1 MNQECPQLRLG
12 AFFAQ
17 SKRKERLIITV
28 KEANIALLS
37 TIPEDAQQQIFVYLT
52 QNFCGGNPFKPMSAD
67 EIYSELAESRACYE
81 RGEYE
86 DFDTALDDIGKKYG
100 L

>member
-1 MNQECPQLRLG
+1 MLG
-12 AFFAQ
+12 ADFM
-17 SKRKERLIITV
+17 ST
-28 KEANIALLS
+28 KEANMGLLS
-37 TIPEDAQQQIFVYLT
+37 TIPENAQQQIFVYLT
-52 QNFCGGNPFKPMSAD
+52 QNFCNGNPYKPKSAE

-86 DFDTALDDIGKKYG
+86 DFDDALDDISKKYG

>member
-28 KEANIALLS
+28 KEANIALS
-37 TIPEDAQQQIFVYLT
+37 
-52 QNFCGGNPFKPMSAD
+52 D

>member
-1 MNQECPQLRLG
+1 MLG
-12 AFFAQ
+12 VDIM
-17 SKRKERLIITV
+17 ST

-37 TIPEDAQQQIFVYLT
+37 TIPEEAQQQIFLYLT
-52 QNFCGGNPFKPMSAD
+52 NNFCNGNPYRPKSSE
-67 EIYSELAESRACYE
+67 EIYSELSESRTCYE

-86 DFDTALDDIGKKYG
+86 DFDDALDDISRRYG

>member
-1 MNQECPQLRLG
+1 MSGVDIMSTREM
-12 AFFAQ
+12 
-17 SKRKERLIITV
+17 
-28 KEANIALLS
+28 NIALLS
-37 TIPEDAQQQIFVYLT
+37 TIPESAQQQIFLYLT
-52 QNFCGGNPFKPMSAD
+52 QNFCNGNPYKPKSAE

-86 DFDTALDDIGKKYG
+86 DLDGALDEISRKYG

>member
-1 MNQECPQLRLG
+1 MS
-12 AFFAQ
+12 A
-17 SKRKERLIITV
+17 

-37 TIPEDAQQQIFVYLT
+37 TLPENVQQQIFVYLT
-52 QNFCGGNPFKPMSAD
+52 QNFCKGNPFEPKSA
-67 EIYSELAESRACYE
+67 EKIYSELAESRASYE

-86 DFDTALDDIGKKYG
+86 DFDAALDDISKRYG

>member
-1 MNQECPQLRLG
+1 MPTLMD
-12 AFFAQ
+12 
-17 SKRKERLIITV
+17 KEV
-28 KEANIALLS
+28 NM
-37 TIPEDAQQQIFVYLT
+37 DLT
-52 QNFCGGNPFKPMSAD
+52 QNSFKGNPLNLKSAE

-86 DFDTALDDIGKKYG
+86 NFDDALDDISRKYS

>member
-1 MNQECPQLRLG
+1 MLG
-12 AFFAQ
+12 VDTM
-17 SKRKERLIITV
+17 SI
-28 KEANIALLS
+28 KEANIALLL
-37 TIPEDAQQQIFVYLT
+37 TIPEDAQQQIFEYLT
-52 QNFCGGNPFKPMSAD
+52 QNFCDGNPFKPKSAE

-86 DFDTALDDIGKKYG
+86 EFDDALDDISRKYG

>member
-1 MNQECPQLRLG
+1 MTGVDIMSTRD
-12 AFFAQ
+12 
-17 SKRKERLIITV
+17 V
-28 KEANIALLS
+28 NIALLS
-37 TIPEDAQQQIFVYLT
+37 TIPEDYQQQIFLYLT
-52 QNFCGGNPFKPMSAD
+52 ENYCNGNPFTPKSAK

-86 DFDTALDDIGKKYG
+86 DFDDALDDISKKYG

>member
-1 MNQECPQLRLG
+1 MT
-12 AFFAQ
+12 A
-17 SKRKERLIITV
+17 

-37 TIPEDAQQQIFVYLT
+37 TIPENVQQQIFEYLVKNYCT
-52 QNFCGGNPFKPMSAD
+52 ENPFRPKSAE

-86 DFDTALDDIGKKYG
+86 DFDEALNDICRRYG
-100 L
+100 I

>member
-1 MNQECPQLRLG
+1 MG
-12 AFFAQ
+12 T
-17 SKRKERLIITV
+17 KG
-28 KEANIALLS
+28 ANIALVS
-37 TIPEDAQQQIFVYLT
+37 AIPEAAQQR
-52 QNFCGGNPFKPMSAD
+52 KPKSAE

-86 DFDTALDDIGKKYG
+86 DFDDALADISKRYG

>member
-1 MNQECPQLRLG
+1 MLG
-12 AFFAQ
+12 VDTMSA
-17 SKRKERLIITV
+17 

-37 TIPEDAQQQIFVYLT
+37 TIPEDVQQQIFVYLT
-52 QNFCGGNPFKPMSAD
+52 QNFCKGNPYKPKSAE

-86 DFDTALDDIGKKYG
+86 DFDAALDDISKKYG